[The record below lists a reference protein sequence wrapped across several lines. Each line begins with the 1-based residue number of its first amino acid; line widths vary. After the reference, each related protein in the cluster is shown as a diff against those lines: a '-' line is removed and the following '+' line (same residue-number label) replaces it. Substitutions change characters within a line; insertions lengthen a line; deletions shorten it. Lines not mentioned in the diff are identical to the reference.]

1 VWRSLVARFVRDEEV
16 VGSNPATPTEV
27 GDPHRVPNPSSE
39 GPVNDTSRRPTR
51 SELGPVTRAYV
62 ESMGWR
68 SLNLHMHIS
77 LVNKY
82 VYVEVP
88 KAGCGTMKAT
98 LGGMEAARLNAGFV
112 QRVQERPHD
121 RKLATPF
128 IRAFQLPPEFLEDVL
143 TSTSYRRF
151 TVVRDPATRALSA
164 YLEKIRQGLKQSEAI
179 TTALTVL
186 TGKPITAKD
195 VSFAQFLEVVSEQP
209 PRDQDP
215 HWRVQSAHLGLGIIE
230 YDALIHLENLDESW
244 PIICDLTGAADL
256 HETFFCRN
264 ATNAA
269 RHVDEH
275 VTPELRE
282 RLSQIYADDYRLL
295 DYSRT

>member
-1 VWRSLVARFVRDEEV
+1 

-27 GDPHRVPNPSSE
+27 GDPYRVPNPSSE
-39 GPVNDTSRRPTR
+39 GSVNDNRRRSAR

-98 LGGMEAARLNAGFV
+98 LGGLEAARLNAGFV
-112 QRVQERPHD
+112 QRVQDRPHD

-128 IRAFQLPPEFLEDVL
+128 IRAFQLPPDLLEDVL
-143 TSTSYRRF
+143 ASPAFRRF
-151 TVVRDPATRALSA
+151 SVVRDPATRVLSA
-164 YLEKIRQGLKQSEAI
+164 YLEKIRQGLKQSEPVVA
-179 TTALTVL
+179 ALTEL
-186 TGKPITAKD
+186 TGVTIAAQD
-195 VSFAQFLEVVSEQP
+195 VTFEQFLDVIGEQSV
-209 PRDQDP
+209 RDQDP
-215 HWRVQSAHLGLGIIE
+215 HWRVQSAHLGLGIID
-230 YDALIHLENLDESW
+230 YDALIHLEELDASW
-244 PIICDLTGAADL
+244 PAIGNLTGAPDL

-264 ATNAA
+264 ATNAG
-269 RHVDEH
+269 RHVEEH
-275 VTPELRE
+275 FTPELRA
-282 RLSQIYADDYRLL
+282 RVAQIYADDYRLL
-295 DYSRT
+295 HYPQP